1 MKTVNVTI
9 CTGTTCFLM
18 GAAKFQLLEES
29 LPESLRPHVRIEGSH
44 CLGLCGDR
52 NVGKAPF
59 VLIDGEPVASATLPR
74 LVELIEQK
82 LEVRPHDGA

>member
-1 MKTVNVTI
+1 MKTVTVTI

-18 GAAKFQLLEES
+18 GAARLQLLEEN
-29 LPESLRPHVRIEGSH
+29 LPEGLRDCVKIEGSH

-59 VLIDGEPVASATLPR
+59 VLIDGEILPSATLPR
-74 LVELIEQK
+74 LLELIEKK
-82 LEVRPHDGA
+82 LEV

>member
-1 MKTVNVTI
+1 MKTVTVTI

-18 GAAKFQLLEES
+18 GAAEFQLLEER
-29 LPESLRPHVRIEGSH
+29 LPTKLRPFVKVEGAH

-59 VLIDGEPVASATLPR
+59 VLIDGEPVANATLPR
-74 LVELIEQK
+74 LMELVEKK
-82 LEVRPHDGA
+82 LEA

>member
-1 MKTVNVTI
+1 MKTVTVTI

-29 LPESLRPHVRIEGSH
+29 LPERLKPHVRVEASH
-44 CLGLCGDR
+44 CLGLCHDR

-59 VLIDGEPVASATLPR
+59 VLIDGEPMGGATLAGLLER
-74 LVELIEQK
+74 IRKELE
-82 LEVRPHDGA
+82 R